1 MRHRGT
7 RFGSVQVRV
16 RAQGS
21 PRHSGPV
28 DRMHADALGRAMV
41 DGDEDG
47 DLAVAGAVT
56 AAVMSVPHMAS
67 IVSGIVV
74 PS

>member
-1 MRHRGT
+1 
-7 RFGSVQVRV
+7 
-16 RAQGS
+16 
-21 PRHSGPV
+21 
-28 DRMHADALGRAMV
+28 MHADALGRAVV

-56 AAVMSVPHMAS
+56 AAVMSVPHMSS